1 MVEIV
6 LLSSFV
12 AVESAH
18 AFSAFCPSVF
28 TIKSLAVPQNQ
39 QQQIREGYIPASIFA
54 IALAVIVSK
63 LIHSN
68 YPLFF
73 GIVTVIFMV
82 AVYEW
87 ALRGD

>member
-1 MVEIV
+1 MVETV

-28 TIKSLAVPQNQ
+28 TIKSLAIPQNQ
-39 QQQIREGYIPASIFA
+39 QAQIREGYIPATIFA
-54 IALAVIVSK
+54 ILLAIIVSR

-73 GIVTVIFMV
+73 GIGTVVFMIF
-82 AVYEW
+82 VYEW
-87 ALRGD
+87 ALRG